1 MELRSDKVASKEQA
15 RRVKK
20 QKTKN
25 KLIGERFD
33 FYILMIVALLLIFG
47 LLMIYSTSS
56 YNALNEKG
64 SAVYYL
70 EKQALAI
77 SGGLFFMVIAMFFPM
92 KWIRGLAEI
101 IYFISVISVFLVLTG
116 LGASEGG
123 ATRWIYI
130 GPISVQPS
138 ELVKIGTIVLM
149 AALLCKFNSREYNK
163 WKMLGGLTIPSGIA
177 AAIIF
182 FVTNNLSSAI
192 IVVGIAIVMMFVA
205 SPNYSKFFISA
216 GVLLLVA
223 VIAVLAIVNIDNSV
237 EGGFRVERVLA
248 WLDPEAYANG
258 KGYQILQSLY
268 AIGSGGIFGKG
279 LGESMQKLG
288 FIPESQNDMIFSI
301 ICEELGL
308 CGAFMLLFLFGLLLW
323 RMMLVAMTTKSKF
336 NCLVVVGVIAH
347 IAIQVVLNIA
357 VVTNSIPNTGISLP
371 FISYGGS
378 SVVCLLIEI
387 GLVMNVSRT
396 SKT

>member
-1 MELRSDKVASKEQA
+1 MASKEQTRKV
-15 RRVKK
+15 RRR
-20 QKTKN
+20 N
-25 KLIGERFD
+25 KIIGEYFD
-33 FYILMIVALLLIFG
+33 YNILIIVALLLIFG
-47 LLMIYSTSS
+47 LIMIYSTSS
-56 YNALNEKG
+56 YNALNERGDANFYLRKQMI
-64 SAVYYL
+64 AVF
-70 EKQALAI
+70 A
-77 SGGLFFMVIAMFFPM
+77 GLFCMGVATFFPM
-92 KWIRGLAEI
+92 KWIMGLSEI
-101 IYFISVISVFLVLTG
+101 IYFVSVASVFLVLTG
-116 LGASEGG
+116 LGKTEGG

-130 GPISVQPS
+130 GPISVQPA
-138 ELVKIGTIVLM
+138 ELVKIGIIVLL
-149 AALLCKFNSREYNK
+149 AGLICKFHSDKLNK
-163 WKMLGGLTIPSGIA
+163 WKMLGIFMIPSLIA
-177 AAIIF
+177 AGIIF
-182 FVTNNLSSAI
+182 LVTNNLSSAI
-192 IVVGIAIVMMFVA
+192 IVVGISFVMLFVA
-205 SPNYSKFFISA
+205 SPNYSKFFITVA
-216 GVLLLVA
+216 VGLLLVF
-223 VIAVLAIVNIDNSV
+223 VIVLVIVNMDNGE

-258 KGYQILQSLY
+258 KGYQVLQALY

-308 CGAFMLLFLFGLLLW
+308 CGAFMLIFLFALLLW
-323 RMMLVAMTTKSKF
+323 RMMLVAINTKSKA
-336 NCLVVVGVIAH
+336 NCLVVVGVMAH

-396 SKT
+396 IKG

>member
-1 MELRSDKVASKEQA
+1 MASKEQV
-15 RRVKK
+15 RKVRKVK
-20 QKTKN
+20 QKN
-25 KLIGERFD
+25 KIIGEFFD
-33 FYILMIVALLLIFG
+33 YNILIIVALLLVFG
-47 LLMIYSTSS
+47 LIMIYSTSS

-64 SAVYYL
+64 SAVFYL
-70 EKQALAI
+70 EKQALAV
-77 SGGLFFMVIAMFFPM
+77 SGGLFFMILAMFFPM
-92 KWIRGLAEI
+92 KWIRYMAEFIFFASLA
-101 IYFISVISVFLVLTG
+101 SVFLVLTG
-116 LGASEGG
+116 LGRAKGG

-130 GPISVQPS
+130 GSISIQPS
-138 ELVKIGTIVLM
+138 ELVKIGIIVLM
-149 AALLCKFNSREYNK
+149 AALICKFHSKELNK
-163 WKMLGGLTIPSGIA
+163 WKMLGGFLIPSLIA
-177 AAIIF
+177 AGIIF
-182 FVTNNLSSAI
+182 IITNNLSSAI
-192 IVVGIAIVMMFVA
+192 IVVGIAFVMMFVA
-205 SPNYSKFFISA
+205 SPNYSKFFLSA
-216 GVLLLVA
+216 GVILLLA

-308 CGAFMLLFLFGLLLW
+308 CGAFMLIFLFGLLLW
-323 RMMLVAMTTKSKF
+323 RMMLVAMNTKNKF

-396 SKT
+396 IKA